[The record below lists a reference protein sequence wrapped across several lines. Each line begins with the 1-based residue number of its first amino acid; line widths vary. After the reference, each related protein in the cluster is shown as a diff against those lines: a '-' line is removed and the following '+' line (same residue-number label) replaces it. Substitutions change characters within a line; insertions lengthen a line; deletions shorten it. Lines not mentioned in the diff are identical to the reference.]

1 MASFSRGTPL
11 SLGNWREIDG
21 RDVVVKDQ
29 AQWTAPTSAVLP
41 GLTTQLGLRNLLRD
55 VETIRIA
62 TEIGV
67 SLPTKLERIHFD
79 DLTALPVTRGSESQI
94 TLEKMQV
101 REPAPTNQPGHT
113 DMGSCDI
120 ELTLTV
126 GPETRVD
133 FIFLTEQRVSYPVEV
148 VVGLPS
154 FAAQPVQLTELQYDG
169 SSPLEI
175 EVLKINTEQVFRVV
189 EVNVKNNSN
198 KGILRADATMQY
210 HDRAG
215 TVLREQTA
223 MLTANSEPGDSRF
236 TLVPAKTT
244 RPAMAT
250 AFFATDALSSVTF
263 VLERVRF
270 VDGTEWIPPAGN

>member
-1 MASFSRGTPL
+1 MRGIPK
-11 SLGNWREIDG
+11 SL
-21 RDVVVKDQ
+21 
-29 AQWTAPTSAVLP
+29 
-41 GLTTQLGLRNLLRD
+41 
-55 VETIRIA
+55 
-62 TEIGV
+62 
-67 SLPTKLERIHFD
+67 
-79 DLTALPVTRGSESQI
+79 
-94 TLEKMQV
+94 
-101 REPAPTNQPGHT
+101 
-113 DMGSCDI
+113 
-120 ELTLTV
+120 LTLV
-126 GPETRVD
+126 
-133 FIFLTEQRVSYPVEV
+133 FLTEQRVSYPVEV

-189 EVNVKNNSN
+189 EVNVKNTSN

-223 MLTANSEPGDSRF
+223 MLIAHSEPGDSRF
-236 TLVPAKTT
+236 TLVRAKTT
-244 RPAMAT
+244 RSATAT